1 MTRIFVRFF
10 GYNLL
15 LSSDFNLTVFLRFF
29 KTVERKKYITRK
41 VSTVY
46 SVQVAMNLKILMS
59 FQLFIQRLPS
69 IHTVR
74 YLLSKANLFL
84 ALFLESLRLNKCA
97 FSFKNPALGPVSR
110 KVMVTFWAWKAV
122 LSSPC
127 LYSRSKFQ
135 SFWKWY
141 NEIHHQITKQNWPV
155 CELGTVLIFNKFWF

>member
-1 MTRIFVRFF
+1 
-10 GYNLL
+10 
-15 LSSDFNLTVFLRFF
+15 
-29 KTVERKKYITRK
+29 
-41 VSTVY
+41 
-46 SVQVAMNLKILMS
+46 MNLKILMS

-74 YLLSKANLFL
+74 YLFSKANLFL

-127 LYSRSKFQ
+127 LYSRSSFNHFENDTMKSSDNEAKLTGLWVRSCANFQ
-135 SFWKWY
+135 
-141 NEIHHQITKQNWPV
+141 Q
-155 CELGTVLIFNKFWF
+155 VLILKFFLRPEKFPGLSRNWAQVRMRNQQ